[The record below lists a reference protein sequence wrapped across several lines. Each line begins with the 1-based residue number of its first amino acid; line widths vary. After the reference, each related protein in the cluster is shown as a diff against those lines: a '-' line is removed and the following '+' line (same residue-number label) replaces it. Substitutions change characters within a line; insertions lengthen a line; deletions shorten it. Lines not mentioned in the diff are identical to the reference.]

1 MSFSKNKSDYM
12 TEIGDDY
19 ITMGKCLG
27 IGSFGSVDLARDKRS
42 NKTYAI
48 KRILKNHIIENGM
61 GNQVRKEIYIL
72 KNLHHPNIVHIREVL
87 SSPDSLYIVM
97 EYVSGGEL
105 YNLIA
110 LYGSIPESKC
120 IKYTRQICDALAF
133 CHKLNICHRDIKP
146 QNILIDANDD
156 IRLIDFGFASIMEV
170 DNISTS
176 TIQRNKKNNIRR
188 MQFDGIDKE
197 DEFERSMESNSVV
210 MKKMGTICG
219 THAYM
224 APEILSKNTYMAD
237 KTDIWA
243 FGTVVFFLLIG
254 RMPFSQGD
262 EKKDTYTFPQ
272 NINSDAQ
279 DFIRHMLNVD
289 PYKRYS
295 AQKLLDHDWI
305 RDDSSNDDDFVRQTI
320 QLSSSDNTSRD
331 LLISDTFSEEEI
343 GSNIKVD
350 LPDVIDDIPDFI
362 SNVISVL
369 ENDTHKWST
378 RVSNNILNISTIT
391 ETGMV
396 LVEIMVDGLIIH
408 INNSDTDIGIPISMM
423 NHIHNVVLTAL
434 SVI

>member
-1 MSFSKNKSDYM
+1 MAFDKKKSDYM

-27 IGSFGSVDLARDKRS
+27 KGSFGSVDLVRDKRS
-42 NKTYAI
+42 KKTFAI
-48 KRILKNHIIENGM
+48 KRILKNHILQNGM

-105 YNLIA
+105 YNIIA

-170 DNISTS
+170 DNISTDA
-176 TIQRNKKNNIRR
+176 IRRNKEHNIKR
-188 MQFDGIDKE
+188 MNFDDVDGE
-197 DEFERSMESNSVV
+197 DEFERSMQSNSVV

-243 FGTVVFFLLIG
+243 FGTVVFFLLTG
-254 RMPFSQGD
+254 RMPFSQVD
-262 EKKDTYTFPQ
+262 EKKDSYTFP
-272 NINSDAQ
+272 NGINKYAK
-279 DFIRHMLNVD
+279 DFVSHMLNVD
-289 PYKRYS
+289 PSQRYS
-295 AQKLLDHDWI
+295 ARKLLEHDWI
-305 RDDSSNDDDFVRQTI
+305 RDDSEENDDFIRTTI
-320 QLSSSDNTSRD
+320 QLSSTDNTSRD
-331 LLISDTFSEEEI
+331 VLISDVYSEEED
-343 GSNIKVD
+343 GSDITID
-350 LPDVIDDIPDFI
+350 LPDIIDDIPDFI
-362 SNVISVL
+362 SNIISVL
-369 ENDTHKWST
+369 DNDTYKWST
-378 RVSNNILNISTIT
+378 KLSDNVLNISTT
-391 ETGMV
+391 
-396 LVEIMVDGLIIH
+396 VEVGIILAEIIVDGLKIFIK
-408 INNSDTDIGIPISMM
+408 NSDPDVGISVSMM
-423 NHIHNVVLTAL
+423 NHIHNIILTTL